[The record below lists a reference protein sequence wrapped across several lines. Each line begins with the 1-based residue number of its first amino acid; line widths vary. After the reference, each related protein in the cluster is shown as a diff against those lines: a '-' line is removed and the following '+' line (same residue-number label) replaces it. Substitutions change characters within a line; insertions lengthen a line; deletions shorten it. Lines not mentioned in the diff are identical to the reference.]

1 MVSNKNI
8 TEKISVDSSV
18 ELMPDV
24 ELVPDSSSYSAF
36 VSVIIPVYNDSQ
48 RLKLCLNALAKQT
61 YSKDLYEVVVVD
73 NASEEDIK
81 SVVGQFS
88 QVRYAYER
96 QSGSYIARNKGILC
110 VKGDV
115 LAFTDSDCI
124 PDPDWIEKGVAHLLN
139 TPNCGLV
146 AGKISLFFQNPQEP
160 TAVELYEKIVLNFF
174 QDKKLKDHQFGMTA
188 NIFTFQAVMDDVGS
202 FDSTLKSGGDRQWG
216 QRVFAAGYQQ
226 VYADD
231 ACVNHPARHSYSQLR
246 KRITRL
252 VGGRHDRL
260 MSKNPSSIE
269 IAKDIANTFKP
280 PFRSIYRAFKNKDL
294 AGINQKLKFI
304 LVLFFARYI
313 DISEKIRLYLGGRSQ
328 RG

>member
-1 MVSNKNI
+1 MA
-8 TEKISVDSSV
+8 EKIGIDSPAEPVSDLS
-18 ELMPDV
+18 E
-24 ELVPDSSSYSAF
+24 SSSSGAF

-48 RLKLCLNALAKQT
+48 RLKICLEALAKQT
-61 YSKDLYEVVVVD
+61 YPKKLYEVIVVD
-73 NASEEDIK
+73 NASTEDIK
-81 SVVGQFS
+81 SVVSQFE
-88 QVRYAYER
+88 QARYAYESR
-96 QSGSYIARNKGILC
+96 PGSYIARNKGLLSA
-110 VKGDV
+110 KGDV

-124 PDPDWIEKGVAHLLN
+124 PIPGWIEKGVAHLVS

-188 NIFTFQAVMDDVGS
+188 NIFTFKAVMDDVGG

-231 ACVNHPARHSYSQLR
+231 ACVDHPARHSYAELR

-260 MSKNPSSIE
+260 LSKNPSSVE
-269 IAKDIANTFKP
+269 IAKDIVDMFKP
-280 PFRSIYRAFKNKDL
+280 PFRSLYRAFKNEELEGLD
-294 AGINQKLKFI
+294 QKLKFI
-304 LVLFFARYI
+304 SVIFFARYI